1 MRHSLFWQLMDDEFG
16 PGYSRSVARDQT
28 LPTLRGHTV
37 ETALADGVQPREV
50 WQAVCVAMSVP
61 PERHW
66 GIDRSAKSTPD
77 RTARAEGTGR

>member
-1 MRHSLFWQLMDDEFG
+1 MDDEFG

-28 LPTLRGHTV
+28 LPALRGHTV

-50 WQAVCVAMSVP
+50 WQAVCDAMSVP

-66 GIDRSAKSTPD
+66 GADRGTTQARPDRSA
-77 RTARAEGTGR
+77 RADGTGR